1 MKLRLGLFPRIVI
14 AIMLGIG
21 AGLIMPDWFIRIF
34 ATLNHVFGQFLS
46 FLIPLIILGFIIPGI
61 GELGRG
67 AGKLLGLTAFIVY
80 ISTVLSGMLA
90 YGVASSSF
98 PWLLSGASGLA
109 ANNPEEMLLTTYF
122 ELPMPPVFDIMT
134 ALLLSFLIGVGITF
148 VKTNA
153 LLTASLEFKDIVAK
167 AIQAIIIPLLPF
179 HIAGIFMN
187 MTQAGEVAFILQVFV
202 KVFAVIL
209 VMHFVVILC
218 QYAIAGAVNKRN
230 PLAMLRTMLPA
241 YLTALGTQSSAATI
255 PVTMQQVKKLGTDEE
270 VTNFVVPLCATI
282 HITGSAVTITS
293 VASAILYIHGVPLT
307 VSTMVPFIFMLG
319 IAMIAAPSVPG
330 GGVMAAIGLFQSM
343 LGFDEAMVSL
353 AIALYIAQD
362 SFGTAANVTGDG
374 AIAQIIHAVKKKRGR
389 QEPSANTSL

>member
-1 MKLRLGLFPRIVI
+1 MNMRLGLFPRIVI

-46 FLIPLIILGFIIPGI
+46 FLIPLIILGFIVPGI

-80 ISTVLSGMLA
+80 VSTVLSGMLA

-109 ANNPEEMLLTTYF
+109 ASNPEEMLLTTYF

-179 HIAGIFMN
+179 HIAGLFMN

>member
-1 MKLRLGLFPRIVI
+1 MNLRLGLFPRIVI

-21 AGLIMPDWFIRIF
+21 AGLIMPEWFIRIF

-179 HIAGIFMN
+179 HIAGLFMN

>member
-21 AGLIMPDWFIRIF
+21 AGLIMPYWFIRIF

-179 HIAGIFMN
+179 HIAGLFMN

>member
-1 MKLRLGLFPRIVI
+1 MNMRLGLFPRIVI

-46 FLIPLIILGFIIPGI
+46 FLIPLIILGFIVPGI

-67 AGKLLGLTAFIVY
+67 AGKLLGLTTFIVY
-80 ISTVLSGMLA
+80 VSTVLSGMLA
-90 YGVASSSF
+90 YGVAASSF

-109 ANNPEEMLLTTYF
+109 ARNPEEMLLTTYF

-134 ALLLSFLIGVGITF
+134 ALLLSFLIGIGITF

-179 HIAGIFMN
+179 HIAGLFMN

-209 VMHFVVILC
+209 VLHFVVILC

-293 VASAILYIHGVPLT
+293 GASAILYIHGVPLT

-374 AIAQIIHAVKKKRGR
+374 AIAQMIHAVKKKRAAKNR
-389 QEPSANTSL
+389 LSASS

>member
-1 MKLRLGLFPRIVI
+1 MRLGLFPRIVI
-14 AIMLGIG
+14 AIVLGIG

-46 FLIPLIILGFIIPGI
+46 FLIPLIILGFIVPGI

-98 PWLLSGASGLA
+98 SWLLSGASGLA
-109 ANNPEEMLLTTYF
+109 AKNPEETLLTTYF

-179 HIAGIFMN
+179 HIAGLFMN

-374 AIAQIIHAVKKKRGR
+374 AIAQIIHAMKKRVR
-389 QEPSANTSL
+389 QEPSAN

>member
-1 MKLRLGLFPRIVI
+1 MNMRFGLFPRIVI

-46 FLIPLIILGFIIPGI
+46 FLIPLIILGFIVPGI

-67 AGKLLGLTAFIVY
+67 AGKLLGLTTFIVY
-80 ISTVLSGMLA
+80 VSTVLSGMLA
-90 YGVASSSF
+90 YGVASSFF
-98 PWLLSGASGLA
+98 PRLLSGASGLA
-109 ANNPEEMLLTTYF
+109 AKNPEEMLLTTYF

-134 ALLLSFLIGVGITF
+134 ALLLSFLLGVGITF

-179 HIAGIFMN
+179 HIAGLFMN

-209 VMHFVVILC
+209 VLHFVVILC

-230 PLAMLRTMLPA
+230 PLALLRTMLPA

-374 AIAQIIHAVKKKRGR
+374 AIAQIIHAVKKKRAAKNR
-389 QEPSANTSL
+389 LSANS

>member
-1 MKLRLGLFPRIVI
+1 MRLGLFPRIII
-14 AIMLGIG
+14 AILLGIG

-34 ATLNHVFGQFLS
+34 VTLNHVFGQFLS
-46 FLIPLIILGFIIPGI
+46 FLIPLIILGFIVPGI

-67 AGKLLGLTAFIVY
+67 AGKLLGLTTFIVY
-80 ISTVLSGMLA
+80 ISTVLSAMLA
-90 YGVASSSF
+90 YGVAASTF

-109 ANNPEEMLLTTYF
+109 AQNPEEMLLTSYF

-153 LLTASLEFKDIVAK
+153 LLTASLEFKDIVSR

-179 HIAGIFMN
+179 HIAGLFMN
-187 MTQAGEVAFILQVFV
+187 MTQAGEVAFILQVFI

-209 VMHFVVILC
+209 LMHFVVILC
-218 QYAIAGAVNKRN
+218 QYAFAGAVNKRN
-230 PLAMLRTMLPA
+230 PLALLRTMMPA
-241 YLTALGTQSSAATI
+241 YFTALGTQSSAATI

-270 VTNFVVPLCATI
+270 VANFVVPLCATI

-293 VASAILYIHGVPLT
+293 VASAILYIYGVPLT
-307 VSTMVPFIFMLG
+307 VSTMVPFILMLG

-374 AIAQIIHAVKKKRGR
+374 AIAQIIHGVKKKRVR
-389 QEPSANTSL
+389 QEPSAN

>member
-14 AIMLGIG
+14 AILLGIG

-80 ISTVLSGMLA
+80 VSTVLSGMLA

-179 HIAGIFMN
+179 HIAGLFMN

-202 KVFAVIL
+202 KVFAIIL
-209 VMHFVVILC
+209 VMHVVVILC

-307 VSTMVPFIFMLG
+307 ASTMVPFIFMLG
-319 IAMIAAPSVPG
+319 LAMIAAPSVPG

-374 AIAQIIHAVKKKRGR
+374 AIAQIIHAMKKRVR
-389 QEPSANTSL
+389 REPSAN

>member
-1 MKLRLGLFPRIVI
+1 MRLGLFPRIVI
-14 AIMLGIG
+14 AIILGIG

-80 ISTVLSGMLA
+80 LSTVLSGMLA

-109 ANNPEEMLLTTYF
+109 ANNPEEMLLSTYF
-122 ELPMPPVFDIMT
+122 ELPIPPMLDIMT
-134 ALLLSFLIGVGITF
+134 ALFLSFLIGIGLTF

-179 HIAGIFMN
+179 HIAGLFMN

-209 VMHFVVILC
+209 VMHFVIILC

-230 PLAMLRTMLPA
+230 PLALLRTMLPA

-307 VSTMVPFIFMLG
+307 VGTMVPFIFMLG
-319 IAMIAAPSVPG
+319 IAMVAAPSVPG

-389 QEPSANTSL
+389 QEPSVS

>member
-1 MKLRLGLFPRIVI
+1 MRLGLFPRIVI
-14 AIMLGIG
+14 AIMFGIG

-46 FLIPLIILGFIIPGI
+46 FLIPLIILGFIVPGI

-80 ISTVLSGMLA
+80 VSTVLSGMLA
-90 YGVASSSF
+90 YGVAVSSF

-109 ANNPEEMLLTTYF
+109 AKNPEEMLLTTYF

-179 HIAGIFMN
+179 HIAGLFMN